1 MSKITVSAY
10 AVMKD
15 CGDGSQSFLLAGTK
29 EEALTC
35 LDRTE
40 EEIEH
45 GCFYDDGAFREVS
58 FELEEKDGK
67 YVVTKG
73 FFVDTDC

>member
-40 EEIEH
+40 EEIENISDMI
-45 GCFYDDGAFREVS
+45 YDMAIIAIRNND
-58 FELEEKDGK
+58 
-67 YVVTKG
+67 
-73 FFVDTDC
+73 